1 MEEIRPP
8 MTTRASGF
16 WISEPMPW
24 LRAAGR
30 KPMTATMAE
39 TMMAGGGSRSRA
51 RWPSGAAKKSI
62 CAQPMGVPLDMHDR
76 WAPAATFEFANHLIS

>member
-1 MEEIRPP
+1 VRAVEEMRPP

-30 KPMTATMAE
+30 KPITCAVFAARE
-39 TMMAGGGSRSRA
+39 T
-51 RWPSGAAKKSI
+51 
-62 CAQPMGVPLDMHDR
+62 V
-76 WAPAATFEFANHLIS
+76 TFASFRVGIGPT